1 MSVETDSV
9 ELVGDETAENVAR
22 AAVFAA
28 LTGALAYVSFP
39 NPVSPVPVTMQVLG
53 VFLAG
58 LYLGPVWG
66 GAATS
71 LYVVAGAVGAPVYAG
86 GGAGLG
92 SLLGPFG
99 GYLWAYP
106 AAAALTGLVAHG
118 TSGLADP
125 RQVGVPRLVAAMVAG
140 TVLIYTGGTVGYAL
154 VESVGLVEAFG
165 LAAAAFIPAEAFKI
179 AAAVGITR
187 SDQLNAA

>member
-1 MSVETDSV
+1 MSVETESV
-9 ELVGDETAENVAR
+9 DLVGDQTVENVAR

-28 LTGALAYVSFP
+28 LTGAMAYVSFP

-58 LYLGPVWG
+58 IYLGPVWG
-66 GAATS
+66 GVSLS
-71 LYVVAGAVGAPVYAG
+71 LYVAAGGVGAPIFAG

-106 AAAALTGLVAHG
+106 VAAALVGVVAHG
-118 TSGLADP
+118 TSDLADP
-125 RQVGVPRLVAAMVAG
+125 REVGVPRLVAAMVAG
-140 TVLIYTGGTVGYAL
+140 TVVIYAGGTAGFSL
-154 VESVGLVEAFG
+154 VNNVGLYEAFTV
-165 LAAAAFIPAEAFKI
+165 AAAAFIPAEAFKI
-179 AAAVGITR
+179 AAAIGITR
-187 SDQLNAA
+187 SEQLNAA